1 MPQIPASELIV
12 ILCMALFTAVAAVV
26 DLRTRRIPN
35 KLTVPVFAA
44 GIVFQIGCM
53 IWANRFDS
61 VWLAIADLLKAFAVG
76 FGVLFVLWMI
86 GGGGGGDV
94 KLMGAISVWLGFDR
108 TLAVLAMSTAVV
120 LFGTLS
126 IMLYRVVREGLDK
139 TKTRLASER
148 KSRGGKAQPQQ
159 PRIMTYAFPVAVAT
173 WLVLFWFSI
182 VKPQM
187 AARQRNAAGMLYSNS
202 IAGNQS

>member
-1 MPQIPASELIV
+1 MPHLPVSEIIV
-12 ILCMALFTAVAAVV
+12 IVCMAVFTAVAAVI

-35 KLTVPVFAA
+35 KLTVPVFLA

-53 IWANRFDS
+53 IFANRFGS

-94 KLMGAISVWLGFDR
+94 KLMGALSVWLGFDR

-120 LFGTLS
+120 LFGTLA
-126 IMLYRVVREGLDK
+126 IMVIKIARRGLE
-139 TKTRLASER
+139 RARSQLANQGQAGSA
-148 KSRGGKAQPQQ
+148 GKAPQR
-159 PRIMTYAFPVAVAT
+159 RIMTYAFPVAIAT
-173 WLVLFWFSI
+173 WLVLFWFSF
-182 VKPQM
+182 VKPQL
-187 AARQRNAAGMLYSNS
+187 AERHHNAAGSRPDAVAGQNS
-202 IAGNQS
+202 

>member
-1 MPQIPASELIV
+1 MPHLPVSEIIV
-12 ILCMALFTAVAAVV
+12 IVCMAVFTAVAAVI

-35 KLTVPVFAA
+35 KLTVPVFLA

-53 IWANRFDS
+53 IFANRFDS

-94 KLMGAISVWLGFDR
+94 KLMGALSVWLGFDR

-120 LFGTLS
+120 LFGTLA
-126 IMLYRVVREGLDK
+126 IMVVKITRQGLERAR
-139 TKTRLASER
+139 TQLANQR
-148 KSRGGKAQPQQ
+148 NVPGKAPQR
-159 PRIMTYAFPVAVAT
+159 RIMTYAFPVAIAT
-173 WLVLFWFSI
+173 WLVLIWFSF
-182 VKPQM
+182 VKPQL
-187 AARQRNAAGMLYSNS
+187 AERNRNAVGARSDVVAGQNS
-202 IAGNQS
+202 

>member
-1 MPQIPASELIV
+1 MPHLPVSEVIV
-12 ILCMALFTAVAAVV
+12 IVCMAVFTAVAAVI

-35 KLTVPVFAA
+35 KLTVPVFVA

-53 IWANRFDS
+53 IWANRFGS

-94 KLMGAISVWLGFDR
+94 KLMGALSVWLGFDR
-108 TLAVLAMSTAVV
+108 TLAVLAMSTVVV
-120 LFGTLS
+120 LLGTLS
-126 IMLYRVVREGLDK
+126 IMVFKVVRQGLDK
-139 TKTRLASER
+139 TRTQAAEQRQYASKT
-148 KSRGGKAQPQQ
+148 GKPQR
-159 PRIMTYAFPVAVAT
+159 RIMTFAFPVAVAT
-173 WLVLFWFSI
+173 WLVLLWFSF

-187 AARQRNAAGMLYSNS
+187 AARQRNAAGARPDAV
-202 IAGNQS
+202 AGHQS